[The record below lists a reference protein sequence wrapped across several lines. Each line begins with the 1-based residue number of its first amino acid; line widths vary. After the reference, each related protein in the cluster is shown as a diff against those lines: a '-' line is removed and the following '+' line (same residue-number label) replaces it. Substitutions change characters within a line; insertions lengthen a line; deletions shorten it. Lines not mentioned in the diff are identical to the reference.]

1 MEKAERRQ
9 EVRSQ
14 HDSYWNRDFA
24 FAFAGYFFLF
34 MSVSVFFLLPLF
46 LDQFHPSKSRVG
58 VIMGI
63 HSVTAILVRPFLGRI
78 VDERGGR
85 KMAVLG
91 TLGMI
96 AVMPGFYL
104 VRDAG
109 LLVLLLRA
117 AMGAAWGVAMTATI
131 AACSD
136 LAPLDR
142 LAHSIGIIG
151 VGGILAGA
159 AGPVLAEELARRY
172 GFGALFTASLVFLVA
187 GLLCMAATREVPRP
201 DIGTALRQGL
211 RLGEHTP
218 WTLAIVAAMPTV
230 HGAIRGAVVNF
241 VALFASSAG
250 FGRVGPFFVA
260 FSAAAVLTRFG
271 IGDISDRYGRKRV
284 IFPTA
289 ILIGLN
295 LFWIAS
301 AGNYGVFLLNGFIAG
316 LGQGLIFPA
325 LSTYLIDFL
334 GRENK
339 GLALGLYMSL
349 FDLGMGLGSPVFG
362 WFSDLG
368 GYRMMYAAAGVALLI
383 TSVAFHTKAPW
394 LGITAA
400 TAASSTDEA

>member
-1 MEKAERRQ
+1 MRTGQDQPESRNPER
-9 EVRSQ
+9 
-14 HDSYWNRDFA
+14 SYWNRDFA

-34 MSVSVFFLLPLF
+34 MSVSIFFLLPLF
-46 LDQFHPSKSRVG
+46 LEQFHPSKSRVG

-63 HSVTAILVRPFLGRI
+63 QSVTAILVRPFLGRI

-85 KMAVLG
+85 KMAVWG

-104 VRDAG
+104 VQDAG
-109 LLVLLLRA
+109 WLVLVLRA

-159 AGPVLAEELARRY
+159 AGPMLGEEVARRY
-172 GFGALFTASLVFLVA
+172 GFNALFTASLIFLVA
-187 GLLCMAATREVPRP
+187 GLISMAATREVPRP
-201 DIGTALRQGL
+201 DNGSELKPGL
-211 RLGEHTP
+211 LAGHTF
-218 WTLAIVAAMPTV
+218 WTLVIVAAMPTV

-271 IGDISDRYGRKRV
+271 IGDLSDRYGRKRV

-295 LFWIAS
+295 LFWIA
-301 AGNYGVFLLNGFIAG
+301 ATRNYGVFLLNGFIAG

-339 GLALGLYMSL
+339 GLALGVYMSL

-368 GYRMMYAAAGVALLI
+368 GYRWMYAAAGMSLLL
-383 TSVAFHTKAPW
+383 TSVVFHAKAPR
-394 LGITAA
+394 LGVKTVAA
-400 TAASSTDEA
+400 AAVENDA